1 MARACDCILG
11 AKLKYN
17 HCHSNVACAK
27 WWTGFCRKTR
37 FSHITAMS
45 VENSD
50 TNDEVECSEGVSM
63 SSMTPKSFF
72 NGTGFEELHTSA
84 ETGTTS
90 ALVSRGVDSIKFE
103 TI

>member
-1 MARACDCILG
+1 
-11 AKLKYN
+11 
-17 HCHSNVACAK
+17 
-27 WWTGFCRKTR
+27 
-37 FSHITAMS
+37 MS

-84 ETGTTS
+84 EPRSPS
-90 ALVSRGVDSIKFE
+90 ALVSTGVDVIKLE